1 MNYHRKANITLASVF
16 LFFLGAAVLE
26 HFNSNSFGVRLMFF
40 VSEAALVGGIADWF
54 AVTAIFKKPLGWG
67 YHTALIPR
75 NREKVIEAVASIV
88 QKELLNMNLIRK
100 KMEGIPFV
108 EGLLLSVEKAGG
120 TGYLTDLIL
129 AYLRRYAEKQEPSQL
144 AEKIAVFIRST
155 AKTWSLAP
163 RVQGISGWALNHGY
177 IDQGLDRLA
186 EGLWD
191 KAADGATHKIILRYL
206 EEIKEEKVSTGG
218 SIFRTLMG
226 LVEMSDGL
234 NLDEA
239 ADALQVELLLTLR
252 KLRDPLDPLRLG
264 IKDILLNR
272 VGELE
277 HDTQFSAQI
286 EQWKEDLL
294 ADVLFNRFLESV
306 LREVLKVAASPSTPS
321 DPNVLYRTMYPFVE
335 KYWVSVQHNSV
346 LQVRINSFLVDTLCQ
361 VIQNEHDLIGGMV
374 RETLAA
380 YTDQDL
386 NQFIEEKAGND
397 LQWIR
402 INGSMIGGVV
412 GLILFLFLDFVYDPY
427 IMPTFMNVITT
438 ILQGIQDS

>member
-1 MNYHRKANITLASVF
+1 MNYHRKANIILTVVF
-16 LFFLGAAVLE
+16 LFFLGAAVLD
-26 HFNSNSFGVRLMFF
+26 HLNQGNFGIRLMFF

-88 QKELLNMNLIRK
+88 QTELLNMNLIRK
-100 KMEGIPFV
+100 KIEGIPFS
-108 EGLLLSVEKAGG
+108 EGLLKIVEKAGG
-120 TGYLTDLIL
+120 SVYLTDTIL
-129 AYLRRYAEKQEPSQL
+129 AYLRRYAEKQKPAQL
-144 AEKIAVFIRST
+144 AEKLAVFIRST

-163 RVQGISGWALNHGY
+163 KVQGISEWAVRRGY
-177 IDQGLDRLA
+177 IDRGLDRLA

-191 KAADGATHKIILRYL
+191 KAADGETRKAILNYL
-206 EEIKEEKVSTGG
+206 EETKEEKVSNGG

-226 LVEMSDGL
+226 FVEMSDGL

-252 KLRDPLDPLRLG
+252 KLRDPLDPLRINL
-264 IKDILLNR
+264 KDIFLNR
-272 VGELE
+272 IQELAF
-277 HDTQFSAQI
+277 DTRFSAQI

-294 ADVLFNRFLESV
+294 TDVLLSRFLESLLEEA
-306 LREVLKVAASPSTPS
+306 LRVASSPSTPS
-321 DPNVLYRTMYPFVE
+321 DPNALYRMIHPYVE
-335 KYWVSVQHNSV
+335 KYWASVQENTV
-346 LQVRINSFLVDTLCQ
+346 LKERINVFIVDTLCQ
-361 VIQNEHDLIGGMV
+361 LIQNEHDMIGGMV

-386 NQFIEEKAGND
+386 NRFVEEKAGND

-402 INGSMIGGVV
+402 INGSMIGGIV
-412 GLILFLFLDFVYDPY
+412 GFFLFLFLEFVYAPH
-427 IMPTFMNVITT
+427 IVPVILNVIR
-438 ILQGIQDS
+438 